1 MVNDGNNGDNYDVVT
16 NTALGLLNKAQAT
29 VTANSVNTIYNGKDQ
44 TASGF
49 TAQGLVGGEDESVL
63 TGVTASITA
72 KNAGKYTNKATGI
85 DQNYD
90 LTFVDGGLDISKA
103 QATVTAN
110 SLNTIYNG
118 KDQTASGF
126 TAQGL
131 VGGETE
137 SVLTGV
143 TASITAK
150 NAGKYTNTA
159 TGIDQNYDLTFVDG
173 GLDIAKAKI
182 NQVTGITA
190 NDRIYDATRHAIL
203 NTGTAQFEGIVTGDQ
218 LTVATASGQFN
229 DKNVGTAKNVAINNI
244 SLSGTDSHNYELV
257 KNTAQTTADIS
268 KANIS
273 AITGITANSR
283 VYDGLTDAS
292 LNIAN
297 SQFNGLYAGDQL
309 TVATATGQFES
320 ASTGQNKT
328 VSITG
333 LSLAGTDAQ
342 NYNLVDHTA
351 STQANIYMLTPANYL
366 QAIQFKRQS
375 YLPESDKGMYAVNI
389 EVRQGGVN
397 TTGLQTLAGEH

>member
-1 MVNDGNNGDNYDVVT
+1 M
-16 NTALGLLNKAQAT
+16 
-29 VTANSVNTIYNGKDQ
+29 
-44 TASGF
+44 
-49 TAQGLVGGEDESVL
+49 
-63 TGVTASITA
+63 
-72 KNAGKYTNKATGI
+72 
-85 DQNYD
+85 
-90 LTFVDGGLDISKA
+90 
-103 QATVTAN
+103 
-110 SLNTIYNG
+110 
-118 KDQTASGF
+118 
-126 TAQGL
+126 
-131 VGGETE
+131 
-137 SVLTGV
+137 
-143 TASITAK
+143 
-150 NAGKYTNTA
+150 
-159 TGIDQNYDLTFVDG
+159 
-173 GLDIAKAKI
+173 
-182 NQVTGITA
+182 TGITA

-218 LTVATASGQFN
+218 LTVATATGQFN

-292 LNIAN
+292 LNTAN

-366 QAIQFKRQS
+366 QAIQFKRPS
-375 YLPESDKGMYAVNI
+375 YLPESDKGMHAVNI